1 MDPREPLFSARFFA
15 MCAFT
20 FTVFVSA
27 FMLLPTAPFQIL
39 AMGGSESQAGLF
51 LGLLTYASAFSAPL
65 TGAIA
70 DRIGK
75 KRMLVVCSLAIAGF
89 STAYA
94 LSSSARALLL
104 VVPFHGLFWSGLL
117 SASSAYMTDI
127 LPEARRAEGI
137 GYWGLSTMFA
147 IAMAPGIGFVLLR
160 HGWLAVC
167 AACAAMNLV
176 MAAIAASL
184 VETEGASAAS
194 ARPLLRSGLVEWRVV
209 FVSLTLFLYSFG
221 YGGITSFVALFAE
234 ESGVSPKGLYFPV
247 LALVIILTR
256 PVSGRLA
263 DRIGHRKV
271 FLPCLVLIAAGLFL
285 LALASTRLL
294 LVLSALVF
302 GAGFGTAYPV
312 YAAYVMKQVTPDR
325 RGAAF
330 GAILAAFD
338 TGIGTGSIASGWLID
353 HFGFRV
359 AFTVAA
365 LLSTLSIPYFLF
377 SERRFLKPA

>member
-1 MDPREPLFSARFFA
+1 MAAAEPLFSARFFA

-27 FMLLPTAPFQIL
+27 FMLFPTAPFQIL

-51 LGLLTYASAFSAPL
+51 LGFLTYASALSAPL

-75 KRMLVVCSLAIAGF
+75 KRMLVACSLAIACF
-89 STAYA
+89 SAGYA
-94 LSSSARALLL
+94 LSGSARALLL

-127 LPEARRAEGI
+127 LPEQRRAEGI

-147 IAMAPGIGFVLLR
+147 VAVAPGIGFVLLR
-160 HGWLAVC
+160 HGWVAVC
-167 AACAAMNLV
+167 AACGAMNLV
-176 MAAIAASL
+176 MAAIAGSL
-184 VETEGASAAS
+184 VASEGASAAS

-209 FVSLTLFLYSFG
+209 ALSLTLFLYSFG
-221 YGGITSFVALFAE
+221 YGGITSFAALFAE
-234 ESGVSPKGLYFPV
+234 HSGIAPKGIYFPV

-256 PVSGRLA
+256 PTSGRLA

-271 FLPCLVLIAAGLFL
+271 FVPCLALIAIGLFV
-285 LALASTRLL
+285 LAFASSRAL

-302 GAGFGTAYPV
+302 GAGFGTAYPA
-312 YAAYVMKQVTPDR
+312 YAAYVMKHVTPDR

-338 TGIGTGSIASGWLID
+338 TGIGTGSIATGWLID
-353 HFGFRV
+353 HFGYAT
-359 AFTVAA
+359 AFGSAA

-377 SERRFLKPA
+377 AERRFLRPG

>member
-1 MDPREPLFSARFFA
+1 
-15 MCAFT
+15 
-20 FTVFVSA
+20 
-27 FMLLPTAPFQIL
+27 
-39 AMGGSESQAGLF
+39 
-51 LGLLTYASAFSAPL
+51 
-65 TGAIA
+65 
-70 DRIGK
+70 
-75 KRMLVVCSLAIAGF
+75 
-89 STAYA
+89 
-94 LSSSARALLL
+94 
-104 VVPFHGLFWSGLL
+104 
-117 SASSAYMTDI
+117 
-127 LPEARRAEGI
+127 
-137 GYWGLSTMFA
+137 
-147 IAMAPGIGFVLLR
+147 
-160 HGWLAVC
+160 
-167 AACAAMNLV
+167 
-176 MAAIAASL
+176 
-184 VETEGASAAS
+184 
-194 ARPLLRSGLVEWRVV
+194 
-209 FVSLTLFLYSFG
+209 
-221 YGGITSFVALFAE
+221 
-234 ESGVSPKGLYFPV
+234 
-247 LALVIILTR
+247 LTR